1 MVVKILNSVLFNLN
15 SVALPLSGSFNT
27 SSPWFIISVAFPRI
41 QSLISSQVSGIS
53 SLNPAAIN
61 AFLTSF
67 GFISSKSSK
76 LLSTANIL
84 LKIVWLQSCSDL
96 QIFLSLFPFFREV
109 PARFANDCVETSVS
123 LFSPRNSARY
133 SLYPSSPN
141 CSFKYAV
148 LAVSSNTL
156 ESIDKIFLL
165 LSTISA
171 ETDPSYSGL
180 TISPGVGLI
189 IPPDVPPPEP
199 PPQAANA
206 NKLVNN
212 IDFFIL
218 FPFLFVIA
226 IKQKN
231 HQIYGGRGVHKSI
244 SQDSIGLSGKPYCIT
259 NGSPTCNRS
268 GINNDTNT
276 RKHGFNDVLY
286 SHRTYWACDSPKPYS
301 PP

>member
-1 MVVKILNSVLFNLN
+1 MVSIVLNSALFNLN
-15 SVALPLSGSFNT
+15 SVTIPLFGSFNT

-41 QSLISSQVSGIS
+41 QALISSQVPGIS

-67 GFISSKSSK
+67 SSIVSKLSKSF
-76 LLSTANIL
+76 STVFIFSNIL
-84 LKIVWLQSCSDL
+84 LLHSCSDL

-109 PARFANDCVETSVS
+109 PARFVNDCVETSGSV
-123 LFSPRNSARY
+123 FSPRNSARY

-171 ETDPSYSGL
+171 DTDPSYSGL

-206 NKLVNN
+206 NKLVKN

-218 FPFLFVIA
+218 FPFFCLLL
-226 IKQKN
+226 Q
-231 HQIYGGRGVHKSI
+231 
-244 SQDSIGLSGKPYCIT
+244 
-259 NGSPTCNRS
+259 
-268 GINNDTNT
+268 
-276 RKHGFNDVLY
+276 
-286 SHRTYWACDSPKPYS
+286 
-301 PP
+301 